1 MPDYLSPASIAERL
15 DVTRQ
20 AVYQWVENGTIPTD
34 YVVRIGRSVR
44 IRADFIERM
53 KEAQQSQEAPDGDP
67 AA

>member
-1 MPDYLSPASIAERL
+1 MPDYLSPASLAMRL

-20 AVYQWVENGTIPTD
+20 AVYQWVENGTIPPD
-34 YVVRIGRSVR
+34 YVVRIGRTVR

-53 KEAQQSQEAPDGDP
+53 KEVQTQEAPDGGP